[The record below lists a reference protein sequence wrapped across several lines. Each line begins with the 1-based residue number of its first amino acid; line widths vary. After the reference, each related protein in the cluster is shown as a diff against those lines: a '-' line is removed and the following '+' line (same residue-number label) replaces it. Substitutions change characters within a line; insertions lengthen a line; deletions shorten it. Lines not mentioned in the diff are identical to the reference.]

1 MSTYSSRDV
10 FCLAFDRKQLEFL
23 CEPKYCERRMKL
35 LTTLVYLASETDS
48 QSTKRGISI
57 PVSKGKVEI
66 SEVNLAAHLGWNRK
80 TVSDYIKAFNEV
92 GLIETIKD
100 NKSSV
105 HSFLTLSGWLH
116 GSSMIRNPLYHR
128 PTDKLSAPCPAKP
141 DTSVSAKVETPSVD
155 SSQTGAPAHIPEP
168 SAPDRD
174 FSKSSKSAD
183 GTATE
188 QTSSLPEDQPS
199 VSNTED

>member
-48 QSTKRGISI
+48 QSMKRGISI

-92 GLIETIKD
+92 GLIVTTKD
-100 NKSSV
+100 NRTSV
-105 HSFLTLSGWLH
+105 HSFVTLSGWLH
-116 GSSMIRNPLYHR
+116 GTDMIRNPLYER
-128 PTDKLSAPCPAKP
+128 PDDVPADQCSDETDASESVAAEQPSA
-141 DTSVSAKVETPSVD
+141 DN
-155 SSQTGAPAHIPEP
+155 SQTDVTDLVPEP
-168 SAPDRD
+168 SASERD
-174 FSKSSKSAD
+174 SSESHDSAD
-183 GTATE
+183 GMEPLKTL
-188 QTSSLPEDQPS
+188 SLPEVQPS
-199 VSNTED
+199 DSGTED

>member
-48 QSTKRGISI
+48 QSMKRGISI

-92 GLIETIKD
+92 GLIVTTKD
-100 NKSSV
+100 NRTSV
-105 HSFLTLSGWLH
+105 HSFVTLSGWLH
-116 GSSMIRNPLYHR
+116 GTDMIRNPLYER
-128 PTDKLSAPCPAKP
+128 PDDVPADQSP
-141 DTSVSAKVETPSVD
+141 DETDTSVSVTAEPPTGD
-155 SSQTGAPAHIPEP
+155 NSQTNITDLVPEP
-168 SAPDRD
+168 SATERD
-174 FSKSSKSAD
+174 SSESQDSAD
-183 GTATE
+183 GMEPLKTPL
-188 QTSSLPEDQPS
+188 LPEDHPS
-199 VSNTED
+199 ESGTQD

>member
-1 MSTYSSRDV
+1 M
-10 FCLAFDRKQLEFL
+10 QLF
-23 CEPKYCERRMKL
+23 
-35 LTTLVYLASETDS
+35 TALVYLASETDS

-57 PVSKGKVEI
+57 PVSIGKVEI
-66 SEVNLAAHLGWNRK
+66 SEVNLAARLGWNRK
-80 TVSDYIKAFNEV
+80 TVSDYIKAFNEA
-92 GLIETIKD
+92 GLIETNKD
-100 NKSSV
+100 NKSSI
-105 HSFLTLSGWLH
+105 HSILTLSGWLH

-174 FSKSSKSAD
+174 FSKSSESAD
-183 GTATE
+183 GTDTE
-188 QTSSLPEDQPS
+188 QTSYLPEDQPS

>member
-48 QSTKRGISI
+48 QSMKRGISI

-92 GLIETIKD
+92 GLIVTTKD
-100 NKSSV
+100 NRTSV
-105 HSFLTLSGWLH
+105 HSFVTLSGWLH
-116 GSSMIRNPLYHR
+116 GTDMIRNPLYER
-128 PTDKLSAPCPAKP
+128 PDDVPTDQSSDETDASE
-141 DTSVSAKVETPSVD
+141 SVTAEQPSGD
-155 SSQTGAPAHIPEP
+155 NSQTDISAQAPEP
-168 SAPDRD
+168 SATERD
-174 FSKSSKSAD
+174 SSESQDSAD
-183 GTATE
+183 GMEPLKTPL
-188 QTSSLPEDQPS
+188 LPEDHPS
-199 VSNTED
+199 ESGTED

>member
-48 QSTKRGISI
+48 QSMKRGISI

-80 TVSDYIKAFNEV
+80 TVSDYIKAFNKV
-92 GLIETIKD
+92 GLIVTTKD
-100 NKSSV
+100 NRTSV
-105 HSFLTLSGWLH
+105 HSFVTLSGWLH
-116 GSSMIRNPLYHR
+116 GTDMIRNPLYER
-128 PTDKLSAPCPAKP
+128 PGDVPADQSSDEA
-141 DTSVSAKVETPSVD
+141 DTSLSVTAEPPTGD
-155 SSQTGAPAHIPEP
+155 NSQTDITDQVSDP
-168 SAPDRD
+168 SASERD
-174 FSKSSKSAD
+174 FSESQESAD
-183 GTATE
+183 GMEPLKTP
-188 QTSSLPEDQPS
+188 SLPEDQPS
-199 VSNTED
+199 DSGTED

>member
-80 TVSDYIKAFNEV
+80 TVSDYIKAFNKV
-92 GLIETIKD
+92 GLIVTTKD
-100 NKSSV
+100 NRTSV
-105 HSFLTLSGWLH
+105 HSFVTLSGWLH
-116 GSSMIRNPLYHR
+116 GTDMIRNPLYER
-128 PTDKLSAPCPAKP
+128 PDDVPTDQSSDETDASESVTAEQPSGDNIQTDISAQ
-141 DTSVSAKVETPSVD
+141 V
-155 SSQTGAPAHIPEP
+155 PEP
-168 SAPDRD
+168 SAIERD
-174 FSKSSKSAD
+174 SSESQDSAD
-183 GTATE
+183 GMEPLKTP
-188 QTSSLPEDQPS
+188 SLPEDHPS
-199 VSNTED
+199 DSNTED

>member
-35 LTTLVYLASETDS
+35 LVALVYLASETDS

-92 GLIETIKD
+92 GLIVTTKD
-100 NKSSV
+100 NRTSV
-105 HSFLTLSGWLH
+105 HSFVTLSGWLH
-116 GSSMIRNPLYHR
+116 GTDMIRNPLYER
-128 PTDKLSAPCPAKP
+128 PDDVPADQSP
-141 DTSVSAKVETPSVD
+141 DETDTSVSVIAEPPTGD
-155 SSQTGAPAHIPEP
+155 NSQTNITDLVPEP
-168 SAPDRD
+168 SATERD
-174 FSKSSKSAD
+174 SSESQDSAD
-183 GTATE
+183 GME
-188 QTSSLPEDQPS
+188 PLKTSLLPEDHPS
-199 VSNTED
+199 ESGTED

>member
-10 FCLAFDRKQLEFL
+10 FCLAFDRVQLEFL

-35 LTTLVYLASETDS
+35 LAALVYLASETDS
-48 QSTKRGISI
+48 ESMKRGISI

-80 TVSDYIKAFNEV
+80 TVSDYIKAFNEA
-92 GLIETIKD
+92 GLIETNKD
-100 NKSSV
+100 NKSSI
-105 HSFLTLSGWLH
+105 HSILTLSGWLH

-128 PTDKLSAPCPAKP
+128 PTDKPSAPCPAKS

-188 QTSSLPEDQPS
+188 QTSYLPEDQPS
-199 VSNTED
+199 VSNTEG

>member
-10 FCLAFDRKQLEFL
+10 FCLAFDRVQLEFL

-92 GLIETIKD
+92 GLIVTTKD
-100 NKSSV
+100 NRTSV
-105 HSFLTLSGWLH
+105 HSFVTLSGWLH
-116 GSSMIRNPLYHR
+116 GTDMIRNPLYER
-128 PTDKLSAPCPAKP
+128 PDDVPADQSP
-141 DTSVSAKVETPSVD
+141 DETDTSVSVIAEPPTGD
-155 SSQTGAPAHIPEP
+155 NSQTNITDLVPEP
-168 SAPDRD
+168 SASERD
-174 FSKSSKSAD
+174 SSESHESAD
-183 GTATE
+183 GMEPLKTP
-188 QTSSLPEDQPS
+188 SLPEDQPS
-199 VSNTED
+199 DSGTEV

>member
-48 QSTKRGISI
+48 QSMKRGISI

-80 TVSDYIKAFNEV
+80 TVSDYIKAFNKV
-92 GLIETIKD
+92 GLIVTTKD
-100 NKSSV
+100 NRTSV
-105 HSFLTLSGWLH
+105 HSFVTLSGWLH
-116 GSSMIRNPLYHR
+116 GTDMIRNPLYER
-128 PTDKLSAPCPAKP
+128 PDDVPTDQSSDETDASE
-141 DTSVSAKVETPSVD
+141 SVTAEQPSGD
-155 SSQTGAPAHIPEP
+155 NSQTDISAQAPEP
-168 SAPDRD
+168 SATERD
-174 FSKSSKSAD
+174 SSESQDSAD
-183 GTATE
+183 GMEPLKTPL
-188 QTSSLPEDQPS
+188 LPEDQPS
-199 VSNTED
+199 ESGTED

>member
-48 QSTKRGISI
+48 QSMKRGISI

-80 TVSDYIKAFNEV
+80 TVSDYIKAFNKV
-92 GLIETIKD
+92 GLIVTTKD
-100 NKSSV
+100 NRTSV
-105 HSFLTLSGWLH
+105 HSFVTLSGWLH
-116 GSSMIRNPLYHR
+116 GTDMIRNPLYER
-128 PTDKLSAPCPAKP
+128 PDDVPTDQSSDETDASE
-141 DTSVSAKVETPSVD
+141 SVTAEQPSGD
-155 SSQTGAPAHIPEP
+155 NSQTDITDQVPEP
-168 SAPDRD
+168 SATERD
-174 FSKSSKSAD
+174 SSESQDSAD
-183 GTATE
+183 GMEPLKTP
-188 QTSSLPEDQPS
+188 SLPEDHPS
-199 VSNTED
+199 DSGTED

>member
-48 QSTKRGISI
+48 QSMKRGISI

-92 GLIETIKD
+92 GLIVTTKD
-100 NKSSV
+100 NRTSV
-105 HSFLTLSGWLH
+105 HSFVTLSGWLH
-116 GSSMIRNPLYHR
+116 GTDMIRNPLYER
-128 PTDKLSAPCPAKP
+128 PDDVPPVQSSDETDVSE
-141 DTSVSAKVETPSVD
+141 SVTAEQPSGD
-155 SSQTGAPAHIPEP
+155 NSQTDITDQVPEP
-168 SAPDRD
+168 SATERD
-174 FSKSSKSAD
+174 FSESQESAD
-183 GTATE
+183 GMEPLKTP
-188 QTSSLPEDQPS
+188 SLPEVQPS
-199 VSNTED
+199 DSGTED

>member
-48 QSTKRGISI
+48 QSMKRGISI
-57 PVSKGKVEI
+57 LVSKGKVEI

-92 GLIETIKD
+92 GLIVTTKD
-100 NKSSV
+100 NRTSV
-105 HSFLTLSGWLH
+105 HSFVTLSGWLH
-116 GSSMIRNPLYHR
+116 GTDMIRNPLYER
-128 PTDKLSAPCPAKP
+128 PDDVPADQSSDET
-141 DTSVSAKVETPSVD
+141 DTSVSVTTEPQSGD
-155 SSQTGAPAHIPEP
+155 NSQTDITDRVPEP
-168 SAPDRD
+168 SASERD
-174 FSKSSKSAD
+174 SSESQDSAD
-183 GTATE
+183 GMEPLKTPL
-188 QTSSLPEDQPS
+188 LPEDHPS
-199 VSNTED
+199 ESGTED

>member
-48 QSTKRGISI
+48 QSMKRGISI

-80 TVSDYIKAFNEV
+80 TVSDYIKAFNKV
-92 GLIETIKD
+92 GLIVTTKD
-100 NKSSV
+100 NRTSV
-105 HSFLTLSGWLH
+105 HSFVTLSGWLH
-116 GSSMIRNPLYHR
+116 GTDMIRNPLYER
-128 PTDKLSAPCPAKP
+128 PDDVPTDQSSDETDASE
-141 DTSVSAKVETPSVD
+141 SVTAEQPSGD
-155 SSQTGAPAHIPEP
+155 NSQTDISAQAPEP
-168 SAPDRD
+168 SASERD
-174 FSKSSKSAD
+174 SSESHESAD
-183 GTATE
+183 GMEPLKTP
-188 QTSSLPEDQPS
+188 SLPEDQPS
-199 VSNTED
+199 DSGTED